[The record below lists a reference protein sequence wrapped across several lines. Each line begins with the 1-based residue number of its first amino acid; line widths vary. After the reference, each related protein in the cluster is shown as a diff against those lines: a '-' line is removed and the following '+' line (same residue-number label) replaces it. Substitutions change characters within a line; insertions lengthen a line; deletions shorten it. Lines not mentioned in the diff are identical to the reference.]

1 MTKLEC
7 KEIFEKLS
15 EYLDRQLPADMC
27 DQIDEHI
34 GACPPCVQFVESLRK
49 TMELCKDLQ
58 EEEKPAPLPGHAIS
72 DLRLAYQKFSRERN
86 AEKGVLKN
94 GREA

>member
-15 EYLDRQLPADMC
+15 EYLDRQLPPDMC
-27 DQIDEHI
+27 DQIDAHI

-49 TMELCKDLQ
+49 TMELCKDLK
-58 EEEKPAPLPGHAIS
+58 EEEKPAPLRHHALS
-72 DLRLAYQKFSRERN
+72 NLRSAYQKFSRERN

-94 GREA
+94 GSEA

>member
-15 EYLDRQLPADMC
+15 EYLDRELPPEMC
-27 DQIDEHI
+27 DQIDAHI
-34 GACPPCVQFVESLRK
+34 GGCAPCVQFVESLRK
-49 TMELCKDLQ
+49 TMDLCRELK
-58 EEEKPAPLPGHAIS
+58 EEEKPAPLQDHAIS
-72 DLRLAYQKFSRERN
+72 TLRLAYQKFSQERN

>member
-7 KEIFEKLS
+7 KEIFEQLS
-15 EYLDRQLPADMC
+15 EYLDRQLPADLC
-27 DQIDEHI
+27 DQIDAHI
-34 GACPPCVQFVESLRK
+34 EACPPCVRFVESLRK
-49 TMELCKDLQ
+49 TMELCKDLK
-58 EEEKPAPLPGHAIS
+58 EEEKPAPLPDQAIS